1 VKINEKGRGAT
12 GSIEIEEE
20 IGLTRLLLRRLLA
33 ILLGISDAT
42 PYLALV
48 FRAGTLESSSITI
61 RQNLR
66 LQFRAEF
73 FNAFNNVNFD
83 NPAGI
88 LDLDALDLARSN
100 PQ

>member
-1 VKINEKGRGAT
+1 MVPWRGYIFGAEVKINEKGRGAT

-48 FRAGTLESSSITI
+48 FKSWDFGIFKHYHPGKSPTSIPRGVLQCFQQ
-61 RQNLR
+61 RQL
-66 LQFRAEF
+66 
-73 FNAFNNVNFD
+73 
-83 NPAGI
+83 
-88 LDLDALDLARSN
+88 
-100 PQ
+100 